1 MRNTM
6 RSSIDIARPGR
17 LPRAAVPLFVT
28 VCLVAATAILILLP
42 SGAAAQVP
50 PAKIYYSDLLRFSMH
65 DPAFADSGYKTR
77 RDVLTGVAGP
87 ETWVEHFVSGP
98 DTIETLT
105 YNDLTYGVVVKK
117 KDGANLYYTLND
129 DRKTYTPSGA
139 ETPSGWTIKNPPSYA
154 DIIREVK
161 TLIDSRRYNDVTTYI
176 TQVMRDTG
184 TETAEIYFYL
194 GFAYDQLD
202 EVSYAKLQ
210 YRRAISLDP
219 TIADAYYNLG
229 VIYRNEGDAA
239 EAIGLLERYL
249 VLNPTDPNAADIRG
263 YIDAN
268 K

>member
-1 MRNTM
+1 MQSSEDISKTM
-6 RSSIDIARPGR
+6 RIG
-17 LPRAAVPLFVT
+17 RAAAPFFVT
-28 VCLVAATAILILLP
+28 VLSDRGGGSLSSCPAP
-42 SGAAAQVP
+42 PRPRRP
-50 PAKIYYSDLLRFSMH
+50 PAKIYYSDLLRFAMH
-65 DPAFADSGYKTR
+65 DPAFAETGYKTR

-117 KDGANLYYTLND
+117 KDGTNQYYALND
-129 DRKTYTPSGA
+129 DRKTYTSSGA
-139 ETPSGWTIKNPPSYA
+139 ETPSGWSIKNPPSYA
-154 DIIREVK
+154 EIIGKVK
-161 TLIDSRRYNDVTTYI
+161 TMVDSRRYNDAITYI

-184 TETAEIYFYL
+184 TETAELYFYL
-194 GFAYDQLD
+194 GFAYDQLE

-239 EAIGLLERYL
+239 EAVSLLERYL

>member
-1 MRNTM
+1 MSKSNRTPH
-6 RSSIDIARPGR
+6 RVAR
-17 LPRAAVPLFVT
+17 
-28 VCLVAATAILILLP
+28 LLP
-42 SGAAAQVP
+42 ALVLFLCTIALPSPAAAQVP
-50 PAKIYYSDLLRFSMH
+50 PAKIYYSDLLRFAMH
-65 DPAFADSGYKTR
+65 DPAFAETGYKTR

-117 KDGANLYYTLND
+117 KDGVNQYYALND
-129 DRKTYTPSGA
+129 DRKTYTSSGT
-139 ETPSGWTIKNPPSYA
+139 ETPSGWSIKNPPSYTE
-154 DIIREVK
+154 IIGKVK
-161 TLIDSRRYNDVTTYI
+161 TMIDGRRYNDAITYI

-239 EAIGLLERYL
+239 EAVGLLRAL
-249 VLNPTDPNAADIRG
+249 PCAQPHRPQRG
-263 YIDAN
+263 RHTGLHRRQ
-268 K
+268 